1 MPKILIPDSFI
12 APVPSLPLDV
22 VRFPARGPV
31 TDGLDAEAL
40 VVWRT
45 GNDVLH
51 PLIAQMPRLRWIQ
64 TLAAGVDHVL
74 SAPQLPKDFLL
85 SNGSN
90 LHSAP
95 TAELGVTLL
104 LSAVRQMHRW
114 RDLQHEHTWDKAA
127 YNKQME
133 GKALN
138 TLEDSK
144 VVILGM
150 GTIGLEMAHRLKSFG
165 AIVEGVAGS
174 EGLRE
179 GFKTHAVKD
188 LLKVAATADAIISVL
203 PETPETRGIL
213 SRELIY
219 SMQPHAWLVN
229 IGRGSALDEAALL
242 QALNENRIAGAA
254 LDVTQQEPLPNES
267 PLWACKNLIISPH
280 VAGGGQRFY
289 AKAAK
294 LLQQNAEA
302 FVAGKPLANPIDPKK
317 GY

>member
-12 APVPSLPLDV
+12 APIPPLPFDV
-22 VRFPARGPV
+22 VRFQARGPV

-40 VVWRT
+40 VVWRIGT
-45 GNDVLH
+45 TVLH
-51 PLIAQMPRLRWIQ
+51 PLIAQMPKLRWIQ
-64 TLAAGVDHVL
+64 TMTAGVDTVL
-74 SAPQLPKDFLL
+74 SAPHLPNDFLL

-90 LHSAP
+90 LHSTP

-104 LSAVRQMHRW
+104 LSAVRQLHRW
-114 RDLQHEHTWDKAA
+114 RDLQHEHVWDKAA
-127 YNKQME
+127 YNMQLE
-133 GKALN
+133 GKSLN
-138 TLEDSK
+138 TLEDSR

-165 AIVEGVAGS
+165 AIVEGVASTAGV
-174 EGLRE
+174 RD
-179 GFKTHAVKD
+179 GFTTHAVTD
-188 LLKVAATADAIISVL
+188 LLKIVPTADAIISVL
-203 PETPETRGIL
+203 PETPETQGIL

-219 SMQPHAWLVN
+219 KMQPHAWLVN
-229 IGRGSALDEAALL
+229 IGRGSALDEAALVL
-242 QALNENRIAGAA
+242 ALNEKRIAGAA
-254 LDVTQQEPLPNES
+254 LDVTMQEPLPKES
-267 PLWACKNLIISPH
+267 PLWDCKNLIISPH
-280 VAGGGQRFY
+280 IAGGGQRFY

>member
-12 APVPSLPLDV
+12 ATIPPLPFDV

-45 GNDVLH
+45 SAAVLH
-51 PLIAQMPRLRWIQ
+51 PLIAQMPKLRWIQ
-64 TLAAGVDHVL
+64 TMTAGVDTVL

-127 YNKQME
+127 YNIQLE

-138 TLEDSK
+138 TLENSR
-144 VVILGM
+144 VLILGM
-150 GTIGLEMAHRLKSFG
+150 GTIGLEMARRLETFG

-174 EGLRE
+174 AGVRE
-179 GFKTHAVKD
+179 GFTTHAVKD
-188 LLKVAATADAIISVL
+188 LLKVVPTADAIISVL
-203 PETPETRGIL
+203 PETPETQGIL
-213 SRELIY
+213 SRELI
-219 SMQPHAWLVN
+219 SKMQPHAWLIN

-242 QALNENRIAGAA
+242 EAINTNRIAGAA
-254 LDVTQQEPLPNES
+254 LDVTMQEPLPKES
-267 PLWACKNLIISPH
+267 PLWDCKNLIISPH

-302 FVAGKPLANPIDPKK
+302 FIACKPLANPIDPKK